1 MWPEKL
7 ARTQFFWLRNDPN
20 CHLDWFFAPRQL
32 FGPAQRNI
40 LRQKMIIPA
49 KPVSLLTAFMT
60 CLNFVISEPRVFL
73 LLVEAERLPCAN
85 RSATAVPP
93 SGSSRSKWLK
103 RPRSKIITLILDVFK
118 IMRFTWLEEKNLRSC
133 GWFWNYW
140 FSSRRK
146 RFHLQVRIWQ
156 SRRWSE
162 KQQKWSVCNHQRT
175 VAKIC
180 SSSSSKQ

>member
-7 ARTQFFWLRNDPN
+7 ARIQFFLAPEWPKLPSGLILSKNNFLLRGNSLG
-20 CHLDWFFAPRQL
+20 HH
-32 FGPAQRNI
+32 AQRNI
-40 LRQKMIIPA
+40 LGQKMIIPA

-118 IMRFTWLEEKNLRSC
+118 IMRFTWLEEKNPRSC

-162 KQQKWSVCNHQRT
+162 KQQKWSV
-175 VAKIC
+175 
-180 SSSSSKQ
+180 